1 MEVFL
6 RFAKGHQKFRAL
18 SKDQKVFAKILIK
31 WALFNAALKTY
42 AEWQVKNKL
51 CYIQMGPWIIKET
64 GHKKLER
71 SSVWWSRWLHYV
83 TKTPFVF
90 LFWCNGPSTDFWSG
104 PILTYYLYYMPA
116 GMNGHSLQVGSHVLC
131 WVMYVVARRAEI
143 AVDHKNLGRGAWK
156 LR

>member
-1 MEVFL
+1 M

-18 SKDQKVFAKILIK
+18 SKDQKVFAKISIK

-83 TKTPFVF
+83 TKTHLSFFSDAMDPPQIFGLGPFSHIICIICPPV
-90 LFWCNGPSTDFWSG
+90 WMVT
-104 PILTYYLYYMPA
+104 LYKWAHMFF
-116 GMNGHSLQVGSHVLC
+116 VGSCMLWPV
-131 WVMYVVARRAEI
+131 EPKF